1 MIKIE
6 PSLGNAFRASLLL
19 DILFCAVPK
28 TLPQPRSQGPLLLG
42 LLSRTRPWER
52 SWNCSRFRANLNLF
66 IALFPSEA
74 ESEVVRD
81 TKQTAQGKPNE
92 TQDLKIKEEP
102 VSPVSFEENRFSDS
116 EEQNR
121 KRSSSDGER
130 EREQEP
136 ERPKVPR
143 LSPHRKETETF
154 RSSLELLQR
163 IFPNQSRAILEL
175 ILGAC
180 EEDIVKAIESLLPE
194 NSLRPF
200 SFPLSV
206 RGFGSGTLIPCDSS
220 SKSAFSPIA
229 KSPSYAYPGSLPLQ
243 SPSLKS
249 PSEKSPGTPSA
260 FQPVHPCSPAELSP
274 SLPERFQFPVM
285 AGYFFNR
292 PTAPSALNILL
303 DSPHQRTGSAPP
315 SSRFCRHC
323 GFSSKVGDKFCSE
336 CGKALE

>member
-1 MIKIE
+1 M
-6 PSLGNAFRASLLL
+6 
-19 DILFCAVPK
+19 
-28 TLPQPRSQGPLLLG
+28 
-42 LLSRTRPWER
+42 
-52 SWNCSRFRANLNLF
+52 
-66 IALFPSEA
+66 
-74 ESEVVRD
+74 RD
-81 TKQTAQGKPNE
+81 TTQTTQGKPNE

-121 KRSSSDGER
+121 KRSSSEGER

-163 IFPNQSRAILEL
+163 IFPHQSRAILEL

-206 RGFGSGTLIPCDSS
+206 RGFGSGTLIPCDSG

-229 KSPSYAYPGSLPLQ
+229 KSPSYAYPGTLPLQ

-249 PSEKSPGTPSA
+249 PSEKSPGTSSA

-292 PTAPSALNILL
+292 PTAPSALNMLL

-323 GFSSKVGDKFCSE
+323 GFPSKVGDKFCSE

>member
-1 MIKIE
+1 M
-6 PSLGNAFRASLLL
+6 
-19 DILFCAVPK
+19 
-28 TLPQPRSQGPLLLG
+28 
-42 LLSRTRPWER
+42 
-52 SWNCSRFRANLNLF
+52 
-66 IALFPSEA
+66 
-74 ESEVVRD
+74 VRD

-121 KRSSSDGER
+121 RKRSFSEGEK

-163 IFPNQSRAILEL
+163 IFPHQSRAILEL

-206 RGFGSGTLIPCDSS
+206 RGFGSGTLIPCDSG

-229 KSPSYAYPGSLPLQ
+229 KSPSYAYPGTLPLQ

>member
-1 MIKIE
+1 MHFA
-6 PSLGNAFRASLLL
+6 P
-19 DILFCAVPK
+19 LFCWIFYFAPFRRNCPNLVP
-28 TLPQPRSQGPLLLG
+28 RV
-42 LLSRTRPWER
+42 LSYSV
-52 SWNCSRFRANLNLF
+52 SWAGQDPGNEVGTAPSFRANLNLF

-121 KRSSSDGER
+121 KRSFSEGEK

-163 IFPNQSRAILEL
+163 IFPHQSRAILEL

-194 NSLRPF
+194 NSPRPF

-206 RGFGSGTLIPCDSS
+206 RGFGSGTLIPCDSG

-229 KSPSYAYPGSLPLQ
+229 KSPSYAHPGTLPLQ